1 MLTAGRGKIRFPV
14 QRYRP
19 LDYESLPVNSYSI
32 VLAYLLHHSDL
43 FWSIRGEEKNGLTG
57 FQCGADSVLNLYIYI
72 YICIS
77 PDPSLLLHVFFVSA
91 NIFCHVGSSIPA
103 VFSRGTKRSNIKRIN
118 VIIIY
123 LFLST
128 YSRRLWLLR
137 KDNRI
142 FFF

>member
-32 VLAYLLHHSDL
+32 VLACLLRHSDL
-43 FWSIRGEEKNGLTG
+43 FWSTRGEEKNGLTG

-91 NIFCHVGSSIPA
+91 NIFCHVASSIPA
-103 VFSRGTKRSNIKRIN
+103 ERNKIERYNEYIKRIN

-128 YSRRLWLLR
+128 YSRRL
-137 KDNRI
+137 
-142 FFF
+142 